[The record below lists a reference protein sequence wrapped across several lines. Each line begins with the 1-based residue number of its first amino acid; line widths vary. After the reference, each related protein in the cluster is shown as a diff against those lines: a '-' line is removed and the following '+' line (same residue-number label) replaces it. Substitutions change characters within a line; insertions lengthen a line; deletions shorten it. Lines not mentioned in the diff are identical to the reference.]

1 MRPRILLWS
10 PLDDYLADLLGASP
24 AIRFGRV
31 RSAAELTEALADAD
45 GIVMLGHLYTA
56 EVAAL
61 VRQAGRRLRWIQL
74 TTAGYDGFTFHG
86 VPPTVAVTN
95 AGHSHAPMVAEH
107 AMTLLAALTRRLHLF
122 AEPQAR
128 HVFDRAI
135 ALPLATL
142 EGSTVAILGYGG
154 IGRETARRAKAFGAR
169 VVAVARSAR
178 QDEFADAVVASD
190 ALHAVLAEAD
200 SLVVTAALTEETK
213 GMIDAPALAAMKPGG
228 LLVNIARG
236 AIVDTAALVEALMSG
251 HLAGAGLD
259 VTDPEPPPEH
269 PLWSCP
275 NLIVTPHISGLGSP
289 AVRRRIGTLVMENL
303 ARFVAGEEL
312 RHRVAGDRA

>member
-56 EVAAL
+56 ELAAL

-107 AMTLLAALTRRLHLF
+107 AVTLLAALTRRLHLF

-142 EGSTVAILGYGG
+142 EDSTVAILGNGG

>member
-1 MRPRILLWS
+1 MRPRILLWT
-10 PLDDYLADLLGASP
+10 PLDDYLADLLAASP
-24 AIRFGRV
+24 AISFV
-31 RSAAELTEALADAD
+31 RIGSAIELAEALADAD
-45 GIVMLGHLYTA
+45 GIVMLGHFYTTD
-56 EVAAL
+56 VAAM
-61 VRQAGRRLRWIQL
+61 VRQGGRRLRWIQL
-74 TTAGYDGFTFHG
+74 TTAGYDGFTFYG
-86 VPPTVAVTN
+86 VPETVAVTN
-95 AGHSHAPMVAEH
+95 VGHSHGPMVAEH
-107 AMTLLAALTRRLHLF
+107 GVMMLTALTRRLHLF

-128 HVFDRAI
+128 HVFDRGI

-142 EGSTVAILGYGG
+142 EDSTVAILGYGG

-178 QDEFADAVVASD
+178 QDEFADVVPSH
-190 ALHAVLAEAD
+190 ALHDVLAEAD

-213 GMIDAPALAAMKPGG
+213 GMIDGPALAAMKPGG

-236 AIVDTAALVEALMSG
+236 AIVDTAELVEALMSG

-259 VTDPEPPPEH
+259 VTDPEPPPPDH

-289 AVRRRIGTLVMENL
+289 GVRRRIGALVMENL
-303 ARFVAGEEL
+303 ARFVTGEAL
-312 RHRVAGDRA
+312 LHRVM